1 MPFDFSKLS
10 GKIVEKYGTQYNF
23 AKAMGLSEHSLS
35 TKLNNKVPWKA
46 NEIAKAIELLGIN
59 TSKIPEYFFDKT
71 VQKNWTK
78 LKRRWGEINNENN
91 YWWHGGGMRSDREK
105 QKR

>member
-71 VQKNWTK
+71 VQKIEQN
-78 LKRRWGEINNENN
+78 
-91 YWWHGGGMRSDREK
+91 
-105 QKR
+105 

>member
-35 TKLNNKVPWKA
+35 TK
-46 NEIAKAIELLGIN
+46 
-59 TSKIPEYFFDKT
+59 
-71 VQKNWTK
+71 
-78 LKRRWGEINNENN
+78 
-91 YWWHGGGMRSDREK
+91 
-105 QKR
+105 